1 MRALAIVLVAAFVI
15 ALSGAAP
22 VSAQESSTPGLWINP
37 KLGLRGP
44 MASHGNDRSRASIT
58 RELCERFRKRD
69 GLRVAYPGS
78 YNSCLVYMH
87 VMALRPYEGKLETE
101 TTFLATKHTV
111 ARLSP
116 VLFENFS
123 SSNFFAA
130 IMADILGLSG
140 THFELW
146 GPHFA
151 QETFLE
157 ARPWR
162 RGKQLARW
170 AVWAAAPEERVAG
183 LRFAP
188 RIRFESHDER
198 YSIHVWGVGLW
209 PETGDLVLVVT
220 YGFGYGRLHEHSPP
234 FRWWGP
240 GGLVAVLCHDPRLDM
255 FRFMKLEDRG
265 FDSDAERHLPRHI
278 TCRKKAVP

>member
-1 MRALAIVLVAAFVI
+1 MRALAVFLVAVFVI

-58 RELCERFRKRD
+58 RALCERFRKRD
-69 GLRVAYPGS
+69 GRRMAYPRS
-78 YNSCLVYMH
+78 FISCLTLMH

-116 VLFENFS
+116 VLFQNLNWHSFYG
-123 SSNFFAA
+123 AMTA
-130 IMADILGLSG
+130 
-140 THFELW
+140 ELWGSPKSYFDW

-151 QETFLE
+151 QENFLE

-198 YSIHVWGVGLW
+198 YSIEVWGVGLW
-209 PETGDLVLVVT
+209 SETGDLVLVAT
-220 YGFGYGRLHEHSPP
+220 YGFGYGRLSEFAPP

-240 GGLVAVLCHDPRLDM
+240 GGQVAVLCHDPRLDM
-255 FRFMKLEDRG
+255 FRFMNIDDYNLEMNTLGLLSR
-265 FDSDAERHLPRHI
+265 SV
-278 TCRKKAVP
+278 TCRKKTAR